1 MAWSLCSALNDK
13 YLPILG
19 FQIPSNNLL
28 SSHQSESII
37 QEYLPVT
44 SNPPEYPVCK
54 EYLEFLFDV
63 IEDLKIPFI
72 MFTQMRCYMR
82 SCMIFYGAQG
92 ILLQRYTFNG
102 RISSTPCD
110 AEAVA

>member
-1 MAWSLCSALNDK
+1 
-13 YLPILG
+13 
-19 FQIPSNNLL
+19 
-28 SSHQSESII
+28 
-37 QEYLPVT
+37 
-44 SNPPEYPVCK
+44 
-54 EYLEFLFDV
+54 
-63 IEDLKIPFI
+63 